1 MPIYEFVCAQCKRKF
16 RKLVGVVAQ
25 PSPLQCPRCQSTE
38 LNRQMSRFARV
49 RNEDDTLDA
58 LADEMESVGD
68 TDDPKTLRR
77 MMKEVSGAMGED
89 LDDEF
94 EQMMEEE
101 ASGGGEASEGAMD
114 SMD

>member
-1 MPIYEFVCAQCKRKF
+1 M
-16 RKLVGVVAQ
+16 GVVAQ
-25 PSPLQCPRCQSTE
+25 TSPLQCPKCQSTE

-49 RNEDDTLDA
+49 RNEDDTLDS
-58 LADEMESVGD
+58 LAEDMESIGD

-94 EQMMEEE
+94 EEMMEED
-101 ASGGGEASEGAMD
+101 ASGGDGTDDVME
-114 SMD
+114 